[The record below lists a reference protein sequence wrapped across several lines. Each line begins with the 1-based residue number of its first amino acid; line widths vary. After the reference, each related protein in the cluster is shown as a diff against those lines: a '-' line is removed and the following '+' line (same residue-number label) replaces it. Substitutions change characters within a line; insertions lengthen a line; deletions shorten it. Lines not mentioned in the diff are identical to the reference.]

1 MFRVLINLV
10 EDSFFFFFLIIPIKE
25 QAIMQVTRFSVLMDE
40 QINLK

>member
-10 EDSFFFFFLIIPIKE
+10 EDSFFLIIPIKE